1 MGEVG
6 VVVNWSVLIIE
17 TFFCCYTF
25 TDKIAFVKV
34 QKGINK
40 EKDLVGGKCLFGYAK
55 TGGSNWIPV
64 TFILLNVFLSFYF
77 VFPFP
82 HISENSK

>member
-17 TFFCCYTF
+17 TFFCYTF
-25 TDKIAFVKV
+25 TDKITFVKV

-64 TFILLNVFLSFYF
+64 TFILLNVFLSSYF

-82 HISENSK
+82 HISEKQ